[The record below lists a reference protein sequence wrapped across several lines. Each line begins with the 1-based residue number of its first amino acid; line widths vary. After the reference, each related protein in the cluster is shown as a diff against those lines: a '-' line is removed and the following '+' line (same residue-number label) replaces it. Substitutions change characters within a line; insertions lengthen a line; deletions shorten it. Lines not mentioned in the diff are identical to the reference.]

1 MRGLTGLVVN
11 ALNRP
16 SARDVLGAADVE
28 SEAVASSGS
37 SVAVDL
43 FVAGEAPKF
52 VSDAD
57 LVFPGWDVSAVT
69 TFGDSD
75 DDAGGNV

>member
-16 SARDVLGAADVE
+16 SARDVLGAADDAGVT

-37 SVAVDL
+37 SLAVDL
-43 FVAGEAPKF
+43 FVAG
-52 VSDAD
+52 
-57 LVFPGWDVSAVT
+57 
-69 TFGDSD
+69 
-75 DDAGGNV
+75 